1 VSTDPWPPTG
11 AEGWAGVVYG
21 RTYSADLWWR
31 ALPET
36 VDRSGPEAAAVMAAV
51 GGGRGLNRSPRLVL
65 TRGRAGMLLGVAC
78 TASRLSDMNSDG
90 RRPLFCFV
98 GWFTADRTAAV
109 PGLDEVEAGWPQW
122 ARDEYERRMRWAW
135 KEHPSKLRTP
145 EPTLPEA
152 PPWPDPRQ
160 GGPAVP
166 HISREQARAILSSA
180 EGHVRVHPAGERA
193 AVWQAAARYGRHVAL
208 VTGWASYHDA
218 VLDGVTDVCADDV
231 SGNQPLL
238 VPVPEARPRG
248 PHEVPTA
255 PKAAVPAA
263 GAAPASVPPEA
274 APASVPPE
282 VALTSVPPE
291 VAPASFKPDAATGS
305 QPPEASTVGGPPD
318 PAPAGEDSGWWSWDP
333 RKLASRVVHEVAAR
347 AGLDNDGRPQPPPED
362 TLSGWSYSPEHR
374 VYFSEVGGFLS
385 RWDGRKLTRW
395 DGSRW
400 VDWISEGSEPDDDE
414 DQDQDELDGSEMA
427 GAVEAPAQSPP
438 PSLSAEEID
447 RFNRE
452 FGGGA

>member
-1 VSTDPWPPTG
+1 VSTDPWPPAR

-31 ALPET
+31 ALPEA
-36 VDRSGPEAAAVMAAV
+36 VDRGGPEAAAVMAAV
-51 GGGRGLNRSPRLVL
+51 GGGRGLSRSPRLVL

-78 TASRLSDMNSDG
+78 PASLLSDMNSDG

-98 GWFTADRTAAV
+98 GWFTADRAAAV

-135 KEHPSKLRTP
+135 KEHASKLRTP
-145 EPTLPEA
+145 EPTHPE
-152 PPWPDPRQ
+152 PPLWPDPRQ
-160 GGPAVP
+160 RGPAVP
-166 HISREQARAILSSA
+166 YVSRQQARNILSWA
-180 EGHVRVHPAGERA
+180 EGQVRVHPAAQRA
-193 AVWQAAARYGRHVAL
+193 AVWQAAARYGRDVAL
-208 VTGWASYHDA
+208 VTGWASYHEA

-238 VPVPEARPRG
+238 VPVPEARPRE
-248 PHEVPTA
+248 HPTA

-263 GAAPASVPPEA
+263 GATSAGLPPEA
-274 APASVPPE
+274 ATAGI
-282 VALTSVPPE
+282 PPE
-291 VAPASFKPDAATGS
+291 VAPASFKPDAAAGT
-305 QPPEASTVGGPPD
+305 QPPEASTAGGPPE
-318 PAPAGEDSGWWSWDP
+318 PAPEGEDSGWWSWDP

-347 AGLDNDGRPQPPPED
+347 AGLDNDGRPRPPPAD
-362 TLSGWSYSPEHR
+362 TLSGWSYDAQYR
-374 VYFSEVGGFLS
+374 VYFSEVAGFLS
-385 RWDGRKLTRW
+385 RWDGHKLTRW
-395 DGSRW
+395 DGYHW
-400 VDWISEGSEPDDDE
+400 VDWTSGGAEPEDDE
-414 DQDQDELDGSEMA
+414 DQDEADGSEIEGA
-427 GAVEAPAQSPP
+427 AKAVEDSPP